1 MKRLV
6 FLFVFA
12 MMACMVYG
20 QDSTN
25 PQLLRST
32 KAVAALNTVPYL
44 HMAFEDSTETIA
56 ITQDAWYLI
65 TNGDTTL
72 WTTQAS
78 TRMTAAGDTATVTIA
93 GDYMASLLVNYV
105 ATAADTLHIRLL
117 KNNTTAIFPEASEV
131 SIGTEDHV
139 LTFTT
144 LLPNLVVGDDI
155 KPQIMNSNGNDDC
168 EILGGN
174 LVMWLIRY
182 D

>member
-1 MKRLV
+1 
-6 FLFVFA
+6 
-12 MMACMVYG
+12 MACIAYG

-56 ITQDAWYLI
+56 ITQDAWYLV

-78 TRMTAAGDTATVTIA
+78 TRITAAGDTATITIA
-93 GDYMASLLVNYV
+93 GDYMASLMVNYI
-105 ATAADTLHIRLL
+105 ATAADTLHIRLV
-117 KNNTTAIFPEASEV
+117 KNHGTAIFPEASEV

-144 LLPNLVVGDDI
+144 LLPNLVAGDDI
-155 KPQIMNSNGNDDC
+155 APEIMNSNGNDDC
-168 EILGGN
+168 TILGGN
-174 LVMWLIRY
+174 LTLWLIRY

>member
-1 MKRLV
+1 MKKVLLLIGII
-6 FLFVFA
+6 LFGVGAFA
-12 MMACMVYG
+12 

-56 ITQDAWYLI
+56 ITQDAWYLV

-78 TRMTAAGDTATVTIA
+78 TRITAAGDTATISIA
-93 GDYMASLLVNYV
+93 GDYMASLMVNYI
-105 ATAADTLHIRLL
+105 ATAADTLHIRLV
-117 KNNTTAIFPEASEV
+117 KNHSTAIFPEASEV

-144 LLPNLVVGDDI
+144 LLPNLVAGDDI
-155 KPQIMNSNGNDDC
+155 APEIMNSNGNDDC
-168 EILGGN
+168 TILGGS
-174 LVMWLIRY
+174 LALWLIRY